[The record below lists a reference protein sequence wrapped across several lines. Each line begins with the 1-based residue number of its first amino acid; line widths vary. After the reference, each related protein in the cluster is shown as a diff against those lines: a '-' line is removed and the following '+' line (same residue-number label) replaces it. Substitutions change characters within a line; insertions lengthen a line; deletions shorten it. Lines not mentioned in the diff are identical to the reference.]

1 MPVNPTNTQTPY
13 NLSTSIDILI
23 LSNGPGELST
33 WVKPVVQELRQR
45 FGEGQYR
52 ISVVLSPCPNAS
64 GQEGEIARSYPEVD
78 RVQDAT
84 YFFRFLLWGKTEA
97 RWDWRSKGIVLF
109 LGGDPL
115 FPVILGRR
123 LGYKTLVYAEWETL
137 WTGWVDRFAVMK
149 QKLVENA
156 PIKDRHKFVVVGD
169 LMSSSAVE
177 DMTIVSSMDPIIGL
191 LPGSKAAK
199 LAQGV
204 PIMCAIA
211 DQLQAL
217 YPNLKFVLPLAPTLT
232 VEQLANY
239 GDSEQN
245 PIVAMMGGKTAKL
258 HRSAPESAPEL
269 PRDWLETSGGTI
281 IELKTLGDDGPRTP
295 HYNTLRRCTL
305 CLTTIGANTA
315 ELGALAIPM
324 IILLPTNQLDAMR
337 AWNGIPGILA
347 NLPGIGSLFAKA
359 INTIALRKIG
369 LLAWPNIWAGRSIVP
384 EMVGHLTPDQV
395 TDKVRSYLDHPERL
409 AAMKKELREIRG
421 EAGAAQKLVTIVED
435 LLVED
440 LLKEST

>member
-1 MPVNPTNTQTPY
+1 MPVNQTNAPIPCD
-13 NLSTSIDILI
+13 SPIDILI

-33 WVKPVVQELRQR
+33 WVKPVVQELRRQ
-45 FGEGQYR
+45 FGAGRQCR

-84 YFFRFLLWGKTEA
+84 DFFPFLLWGKTKTQWE
-97 RWDWRSKGIVLF
+97 WRSKGIILF

-115 FPVILGRR
+115 FPVVLGRR
-123 LGYKTLVYAEWETL
+123 LGYKTVVYAEWETL
-137 WTGWVDRFAVMK
+137 WTGWVNRFAVMK
-149 QKLVENA
+149 QKLIDNA
-156 PIKDRHKFVVVGD
+156 PIKHRHKFAVVGD
-169 LMSSSAVE
+169 LMSSSAIE
-177 DMTIVSSMDPIIGL
+177 DMTMLESVNPVIGL

-204 PIMCAIA
+204 PFMCAIA
-211 DQLQAL
+211 DQLQSY
-217 YPNLKFVLPLAPTLT
+217 YPDLKFVLPLAPTLT
-232 VEQLANY
+232 VEQLAEY
-239 GDSEQN
+239 GNPQKN
-245 PIVAMMGGKTAKL
+245 PIVTMMGGITVIL
-258 HRSAPESAPEL
+258 HRSISESPSESS
-269 PRDWLETSGGTI
+269 RDWLETSGGTI

-384 EMVGHLTPDQV
+384 EMVGHLTADQV
-395 TDKVRSYLDHPERL
+395 TEKVRSYLDHPDRL
-409 AAMKKELREIRG
+409 EAMKKELRQIRG
-421 EAGAAQKLVTIVED
+421 EPGAAQKLVKIVED
-435 LLVED
+435 LLNE
-440 LLKEST
+440 